1 MLLVR
6 ILLIALFLSL
16 LASTDACAGVMWDST
31 DSVTVQASGDSQTP
45 VDSPQVDE
53 FRQSFGSLSS
63 SSNPVT
69 SLAGPAVLDEQLF
82 ELPCELKTRTRWRL
96 GNSKL
101 PPSPTLLGLL
111 KPS

>member
-1 MLLVR
+1 MLLAR
-6 ILLIALFLSL
+6 ILLITLCFSL

-31 DSVTVQASGDSQTP
+31 DSVTVQASGDSQAP

-63 SSNPVT
+63 SSSPVT

-82 ELPCELKTRTRWRL
+82 EFSCELKTRTRWRL
-96 GNSKL
+96 ENSKL